1 MARSEEA
8 ETADSVGNWM
18 LTILLASIPLFGLV
32 YILILAF
39 GSGRSVSKKNWARAT
54 LVWGI
59 IAFVLVLVLYVA
71 LGASVLAVVSSN
83 AG

>member
-8 ETADSVGNWM
+8 ETADSVGSWM
-18 LTILLASIPLFGLV
+18 LTILLAGLPIFGLV

-39 GSGRSVSKKNWARAT
+39 GNGRSASKKNWARAT

-59 IAFVLVLVLYVA
+59 IASVLVLVLYAVM
-71 LGASVLAVVSSN
+71 GASLLALSNSN

>member
-1 MARSEEA
+1 MRSEEV
-8 ETADSVGNWM
+8 ETADSVGSWM
-18 LTILLASIPLFGLV
+18 LTILLAGIPLFGLV

-39 GSGRSVSKKNWARAT
+39 GSGRSASKKNWARAT

-59 IAFVLVLVLYVA
+59 IASVLVLVLYAVM
-71 LGASVLAVVSSN
+71 GASLLALSNSN